1 MKIAFVLSGGGAKG
15 AYEIGFLKA
24 MEELDI
30 YPDIVTRTSIG
41 ALNGCLI
48 AQKDFQI
55 AYELWQNITVEQV
68 IKDGFSINY
77 SLDSWI
83 NNTNLILPFFKSFVN
98 YKGANI
104 TPLIDLIKRLCNE
117 EKLKKSNVDF
127 GLVTVEFPSLKSIEI
142 TKKKFRQAVWQIIS
156 SLHLPVS
163 LLFQFII
170 SMVTAILTAVIM
182 IIYLSI

>member
-1 MKIAFVLSGGGAKG
+1 MKTAFVLSGGGGAKG

-30 YPDIVTRTSIG
+30 YPDIVTGTSIG

-104 TPLIDLIKRLCNE
+104 TL
-117 EKLKKSNVDF
+117 
-127 GLVTVEFPSLKSIEI
+127 
-142 TKKKFRQAVWQIIS
+142 
-156 SLHLPVS
+156 
-163 LLFQFII
+163 
-170 SMVTAILTAVIM
+170 
-182 IIYLSI
+182 